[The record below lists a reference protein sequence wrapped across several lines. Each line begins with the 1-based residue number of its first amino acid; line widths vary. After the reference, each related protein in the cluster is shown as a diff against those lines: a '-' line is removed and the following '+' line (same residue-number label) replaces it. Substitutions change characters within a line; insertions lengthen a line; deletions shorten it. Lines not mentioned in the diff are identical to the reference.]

1 MIFKWVCIT
10 MSELHFRPMERADIG
25 ACSDLFC
32 TVFSEP
38 PWNEDVSP
46 EEAQRYFENCFS
58 LASFRGFVAESGGRI
73 VGLAA
78 GFLKPWR
85 KGMEFYLD
93 EFCVAPSFQGKGI
106 GSRLLDEICTRLA
119 EEGVFGAMLNTERAY
134 PAYSFYLKNGFSD
147 AGLSVLVR
155 EK

>member
-1 MIFKWVCIT
+1 
-10 MSELHFRPMERADIG
+10 MSELHFRRMERADIG

-32 TVFSEP
+32 KVFTAP

>member
-1 MIFKWVCIT
+1 
-10 MSELHFRPMERADIG
+10 MSELQFRRMERTDIG

-32 TVFSEP
+32 KVFSAP

-46 EEAQRYFENCFS
+46 EEAQHYFENCFS

-106 GSRLLDEICTRLA
+106 GSSLLGEIRARLA

-155 EK
+155 ET

>member
-1 MIFKWVCIT
+1 
-10 MSELHFRPMERADIG
+10 MSELHFRSMEGADIG

-32 TVFSEP
+32 KVFSAP

-46 EEAQRYFENCFS
+46 KEARRYFENCFS

-93 EFCVAPSFQGKGI
+93 EFCVAPSFQGKG
-106 GSRLLDEICTRLA
+106 SEAAFSVKYAPDLPK
-119 EEGVFGAMLNTERAY
+119 RA
-134 PAYSFYLKNGFSD
+134 FS
-147 AGLSVLVR
+147 APCSIPSAPILPIR
-155 EK
+155 FT

>member
-1 MIFKWVCIT
+1 
-10 MSELHFRPMERADIG
+10 MSELRFRSMERADIG
-25 ACSDLFC
+25 ELSTLFC
-32 TVFSEP
+32 AVFSAP
-38 PWNEDVSP
+38 PWNEEISP
-46 EEAQRYFENCFS
+46 EEARRYFEKCFS

-106 GSRLLDEICTRLA
+106 GSRLLGEIRARLA
-119 EEGVFGAMLNTERAY
+119 EEGVFGAILNTERAY

>member
-1 MIFKWVCIT
+1 

-25 ACSDLFC
+25 ACSALFC

-58 LASFRGFVAESGGRI
+58 LASVRGFVAESGGRI
-73 VGLAA
+73 VGLAV

-93 EFCVAPSFQGKGI
+93 EFCVAPSFQWKGI
-106 GSRLLDEICTRLA
+106 GSSLLGEIPARLA
-119 EEGVFGAMLNTERAY
+119 EEGVFGAILNTERAY

>member
-1 MIFKWVCIT
+1 
-10 MSELHFRPMERADIG
+10 MSELHFRSMERADIG

-32 TVFSEP
+32 KVFSAP

-85 KGMEFYLD
+85 MGMEFYLD

-106 GSRLLDEICTRLA
+106 GSRLLDEIPTRLA

>member
-1 MIFKWVCIT
+1 
-10 MSELHFRPMERADIG
+10 MSELQFRRMERADIG

-32 TVFSEP
+32 KVFSAP

-106 GSRLLDEICTRLA
+106 GSSLLDEIRTRLA

-155 EK
+155 EKQI

>member
-1 MIFKWVCIT
+1 
-10 MSELHFRPMERADIG
+10 MSELQFRRMERADIG

-32 TVFSEP
+32 KVFSAP
-38 PWNEDVSP
+38 PWNENISL
-46 EEAQRYFENCFS
+46 EEARRYFENCFS

-93 EFCVAPSFQGKGI
+93 EFCVAPSFQGKGV
-106 GSRLLDEICTRLA
+106 GSSLLDEIRTRLA
-119 EEGVFGAMLNTERAY
+119 EESVFGAMLNTERAY

>member
-1 MIFKWVCIT
+1 
-10 MSELHFRPMERADIG
+10 MSELHFRSMERADIG

-32 TVFSEP
+32 KVFSAP

-46 EEAQRYFENCFS
+46 EEARRYFENCFS
-58 LASFRGFVAESGGRI
+58 LASFRGFVAESGVRI

-85 KGMEFYLD
+85 KGMEYYLD
-93 EFCVAPSFQGKGI
+93 EFCIVPSFQGKGI

-119 EEGVFGAMLNTERAY
+119 EEGIFGAMLNTERAY

-155 EK
+155 ET